1 MSPTEYGPWGAF
13 TKGVIMVMVT
23 ARGTAGASVEV
34 GPIDPKLLKDQLQ
47 ELIELI
53 WDDGDNILWGIVYM
67 LEDIADEIEMDRINN
82 ERT

>member
-1 MSPTEYGPWGAF
+1 MYGLRGSLP
-13 TKGVIMVMVT
+13 TKGMEMTKVV
-23 ARGTAGASVEV
+23 ARGNAGATVEV

-53 WDDGDNILWGIVYM
+53 WDDGDNILWGIVYL